1 MPRNVEIKARLHDP
15 GTALAAAAALGNSP
29 PRIIR
34 QVDTFF
40 RCDRGR
46 LKLREFGDGT
56 GELIFYDR
64 PDSGGPR
71 TSRYTICPAA
81 DPRRLADV
89 LGQACGSIGTVS
101 KTRTLVMAGRTRIHL
116 DEVADLGWFLELEVV
131 LEPDEP
137 EAAGRAEAFD
147 LMEKLGVDPGDLI
160 TGAYLDL
167 LNRPG

>member
-15 GTALAAAAALGNSP
+15 EAALAAAAALGTSP
-29 PRIIR
+29 PVIIR

-40 RCDRGR
+40 RSSRGR
-46 LKLREFGDGT
+46 LKLRDFGDGK

-64 PDSGGPR
+64 PDREGPK
-71 TSRYTICPAA
+71 TSHYAICPVD
-81 DPRRLADV
+81 DPRVLTEV
-89 LGQACGSIGTVS
+89 LGPACGTTGTVS

-137 EAAGRAEAFD
+137 EAAGMAEAFA
-147 LMEKLGVDPGDLI
+147 LMEKLGVDRSDLV

-167 LNRPG
+167 LGRSG